1 MAYRVE
7 TCSQIEAWDGVTANI
22 PAYIEIVCD
31 DVSDLPLSATTIVS
45 GYEAVIGSL
54 AHVVSNQ
61 LDYEMQSNG
70 TWVVRQTA
78 DVQSLVTLVSQ
89 LQTDLTLVSNI
100 VNDSMLPALRKAID
114 VGGRNMLLMD
124 SVDGSSAG
132 VTYTRTSEG
141 YVTTSGTSTGASL
154 WTVSTVTLTAGTE
167 LWLNGCPSGGDYYN
181 GYSLFIAKNVSGAST
196 LAHEEGNGIGF
207 TVPETAEYR
216 VRIVA
221 RNGTNMNNLRFLPQ
235 LLPAEFANSAFG
247 DYYTSPA
254 PENAFLYNLIR
265 GYHP

>member
-1 MAYRVE
+1 M
-7 TCSQIEAWDGVTANI
+7 
-22 PAYIEIVCD
+22 
-31 DVSDLPLSATTIVS
+31 TTILSIEFLGSYS
-45 GYEAVIGSL
+45 GSGKEQVILKLICDTETDMLSFSSTRYQPLQGST
-54 AHVVSNQ
+54 AHIVSNQ
-61 LDYEMQSNG
+61 LDYEMMSDG
-70 TWVVRQTA
+70 TWVLRQTA

-89 LQTDLTLVSNI
+89 LQSDLTAVSNM
-100 VNDSMLPALRKAID
+100 VNDNMLPALRKAIN

-124 SVDGSSAG
+124 SVDGTSAG
-132 VTYTRTSEG
+132 VTYTRTAEG
-141 YVTTSGTSTGASL
+141 YVTTSGTSNGVSL
-154 WTVSTVTLTAGTE
+154 WTVSTVTLTAGEE
-167 LWLNGCPSGGDYYN
+167 LWLNGCPAGGNYSTK
-181 GYSLFIAKNVSGAST
+181 YSLFIAKNVSGAST
-196 LAHEEGNGIGF
+196 LAHEEGDGIAF

-254 PENAFLYNLIR
+254 PENSYLYNLIR

>member
-7 TCSQIEAWDGVTANI
+7 VCNQTESWDGVTANI
-22 PAYIEIVCD
+22 PAYIEIICD
-31 DVSDLPLSATTIVS
+31 DVSDLPLSATAIVA
-45 GYEAVIGSL
+45 GYEAVIGST

-70 TWVVRQTA
+70 TWVVKQTA

-89 LQTDLTLVSNI
+89 LQNDINNVAADVSGK
-100 VNDSMLPALRKAID
+100 VFPSLERAIKMNA
-114 VGGRNMLLMD
+114 RNMLLMN

-132 VTYTRTSEG
+132 VAYTRTPDG
-141 YVTTSGTSTGASL
+141 HVTTSGTSTAASL
-154 WTVSTVTLTAGTE
+154 WTVSTITLTADME
-167 LWLNGCPSGGDYYN
+167 LFLNGCPSGGDYYN
-181 GYSLFIAKNVSGAST
+181 GYSLFIAKNVSGAAT
-196 LAHEEGNGIGF
+196 LAHEEGDGILF

-221 RNGTNMNNLRFLPQ
+221 RNGTNMNNLTFSPQIIPYEFL
-235 LLPAEFANSAFG
+235 AFNNN
-247 DYYTSPA
+247 YTPPA
-254 PENAFLYNLIR
+254 PENSYLYDLIR